1 MSFTKLEKDIIEC
14 RKCDRLVHF
23 REKIAREKRKS
34 YINWDYWGKAVPGYG
49 ISSAKLLILGLAP
62 AAHGGNR
69 TGRVFTGDKSA
80 EFLFKSLH
88 HVGLSSQSNSD
99 HRDDGLVLKG
109 YITAAVKCVPPGD
122 KPLAEEK
129 DNCEKFLS
137 REFRLLKNL
146 KIVLGLG
153 KIGFDACLKFV
164 RKEYP
169 IKMKDYKFFHGA
181 RYKLPNGIILYGS
194 FHPSPRN
201 VNTGRLNF
209 KMMTNFLDI
218 IKKEIE

>member
-1 MSFTKLEKDIIEC
+1 M
-14 RKCDRLVHF
+14 H
-23 REKIAREKRKS
+23 
-34 YINWDYWGKAVPGYG
+34 Y
-49 ISSAKLLILGLAP
+49 
-62 AAHGGNR
+62 
-69 TGRVFTGDKSA
+69 
-80 EFLFKSLH
+80 
-88 HVGLSSQSNSD
+88 VGLSSQSNSD

-122 KPLAEEK
+122 TPLAEEK

-137 REFRLLKNL
+137 KEFRLLKNL

-209 KMMTNFLDI
+209 KMMTNFLNV
-218 IKKEIE
+218 IKKEMD